1 MPRYSSPKSGPRW
14 RLPSANKNAQS
25 THSARNLFFVRYRST
40 NRQAPLTS
48 LRGAVLRGLAPDGG
62 LYMPAE
68 IARRSPEELEE
79 FRRLPFTEV
88 CFRVVRPF
96 AGPEV
101 SEEVLWQ
108 VVSEAISF
116 PVKLVSL
123 SPGLHILELFHGP
136 TLAFKDFGARFM
148 ARLMGYFV
156 REETRPL
163 TVLVATSGDTGS
175 AVAHGFL
182 GVPGIRVVI
191 LYPSKRISEAQE
203 KQFTT
208 LGENITALEVAGSF
222 DDCQRLVKQAFTD
235 TDLNAHALLTSANS
249 INIGRLLPQMFYH
262 VAAYRQLPVASVPLI
277 VSVPSGNFGNLTAG
291 IFAKRIGLPVARFVA
306 STNVNDV
313 VPQYLRSGEFHPRA
327 ATQTFS
333 NAMDVGNPNNFPRLL
348 DLCRNRLEY
357 VQREIWGHS
366 ATDAETISAMK
377 LVYER
382 YRYVADPHTAV
393 GVLGWEG
400 YRREHAEPSQ
410 GLVLAT
416 AHPAKFADVV
426 KQAIGEAPALPDRLA
441 AYLQRPKLSMQMSSV
456 YGDFKQFL
464 LAQ

>member
-1 MPRYSSPKSGPRW
+1 
-14 RLPSANKNAQS
+14 L
-25 THSARNLFFVRYRST
+25 RYRST
-40 NRQAPLTS
+40 SRKAPLAS

-68 IARRSPEELEE
+68 IARHSPEELEE
-79 FRRLPFTEV
+79 FRGLPFTEV

-96 AGPEV
+96 ATPDV
-101 SEEVLWQ
+101 PDEVLWQ
-108 VVSEAISF
+108 IVSEAISF

-156 REETRPL
+156 RGETRAL
-163 TVLVATSGDTGS
+163 KVLVATSGDTGS

-208 LGENITALEVAGSF
+208 LGENITALEVAGTF
-222 DDCQRLVKQAFTD
+222 DDCQRLVKQAFSD
-235 TDLNAHALLTSANS
+235 ADLNNRTWLTSANS

-291 IFAKRIGLPVARFVA
+291 IFAKRIGLPVTKYVA
-306 STNVNDV
+306 STNANDV
-313 VPQYLRSGEFHPRA
+313 VPEYLRTGEFHPRVA
-327 ATQTFS
+327 QATFS

-357 VQREIWGHS
+357 VQKEIWGHR
-366 ATDAETISAMK
+366 ATDEETISAMK
-377 LVYER
+377 MLHER
-382 YRYVADPHTAV
+382 FGYIADPHTAV
-393 GVLGWEG
+393 GVLGWEA
-400 YRREHAEPSQ
+400 YKSQHPEPAQ

-416 AHPAKFADVV
+416 AHPAKFADIVR
-426 KQAIGEAPALPDRLA
+426 KAIGTAPPLPDRLA
-441 AYLQRPKLSMQMSSV
+441 AYLKRDKLSLPISSS
-456 YGDFKQFL
+456 YDDFKQFL
-464 LAQ
+464 LTQ

>member
-1 MPRYSSPKSGPRW
+1 M
-14 RLPSANKNAQS
+14 
-25 THSARNLFFVRYRST
+25 RYRST
-40 NRQAPLTS
+40 GGKAPLTS

-79 FRRLPFTEV
+79 FRSLPFTEV
-88 CFRVVRPF
+88 CFRVVTPF
-96 AGPEV
+96 ATPDVPE
-101 SEEVLWQ
+101 ELLWQ
-108 VVSEAISF
+108 IVSEAINF

-156 REETRPL
+156 RGEDRQL

-182 GVPGIRVVI
+182 SVPGIRVVI

-208 LGENITALEVAGSF
+208 LGENITALEVSGTF
-222 DDCQRLVKQAFTD
+222 DDCQRLVKQAFSD
-235 TDLNAHALLTSANS
+235 EALNKRAFLTSANS

-262 VAAYRQLPVASVPLI
+262 VAAYRQLPVASTPL
-277 VSVPSGNFGNLTAG
+277 VVAVPSGNFGNLTAG
-291 IFAKRIGLPVARFVA
+291 LFAKRIGLPVARFIA
-306 STNVNDV
+306 ATNANDV
-313 VPQYLRSGEFHPRA
+313 VPQYLLNGKYEPRPA
-327 ATQTFS
+327 QATYS

-348 DLCRNRLEY
+348 DLCRGRLEY
-357 VQREIWGHS
+357 VQREIWGHGAS
-366 ATDAETISAMK
+366 DEETLAEMK
-377 LVYER
+377 TVWEK
-382 YRYVADPHTAV
+382 YRYISDPHTAV
-393 GVLGWEG
+393 GILGWEA
-400 YRREHAEPSQ
+400 YKKEHTEPSQ

-416 AHPAKFADVV
+416 AHAAKFAEVV
-426 KQAIGEAPALPDRLA
+426 EKAIGIAPPLPDRLA
-441 AYLQRPKLSMQMSSV
+441 AYLKRPKLSVPMTNS
-456 YGDFKQFL
+456 YEDFRQFL
-464 LAQ
+464 LGR

>member
-1 MPRYSSPKSGPRW
+1 
-14 RLPSANKNAQS
+14 
-25 THSARNLFFVRYRST
+25 VRYRST
-40 NRQAPLTS
+40 GQKAPLTS

-79 FRRLPFTEV
+79 FRSLPFTEV
-88 CFRVVRPF
+88 CFRVVKPF
-96 AGPEV
+96 ATPDV
-101 SEEVLWQ
+101 PEEVLWQ
-108 VVSEAISF
+108 IVSEAINF

-123 SPGLHILELFHGP
+123 SPGLHVLELFHGP

-156 REETRPL
+156 RGETRPL

-182 GVPGIRVVI
+182 GVAGIRVVI

-208 LGENITALEVAGSF
+208 LGENITALEISGTF
-222 DDCQRLVKQAFTD
+222 DDCQRLVKQAFAD
-235 TDLNAHALLTSANS
+235 EALNKRAFLTSANS
-249 INIGRLLPQMFYH
+249 INVGRLLPQMFYH

-291 IFAKRIGLPVARFVA
+291 LFAKRIGLPVARFIA
-306 STNVNDV
+306 STNANDV
-313 VPQYLRSGEFHPRA
+313 VPEYLRSGKFNPRPA
-327 ATQTFS
+327 QATFS

-348 DLCRNRLEY
+348 DLCRGRLEY
-357 VQREIWGHS
+357 VQKEVWGHG
-366 ATDAETISAMK
+366 ATDGETLAEMK
-377 LVYER
+377 SIWER
-382 YRYVADPHTAV
+382 YRYIADPHTAV
-393 GVLGWEG
+393 GILGWEA
-400 YRREHAEPSQ
+400 YKREHPEPSQ

-416 AHPAKFADVV
+416 AHAAKFAEVV
-426 KQAIGEAPALPDRLA
+426 EKAIGTAPPLPDRLA
-441 AYLQRPKLSMQMSSV
+441 AYLKRPKLSLPISSS
-456 YGDFKQFL
+456 YDDFKQFL
-464 LAQ
+464 LRH

>member
-1 MPRYSSPKSGPRW
+1 VRDECDF
-14 RLPSANKNAQS
+14 L
-25 THSARNLFFVRYRST
+25 RYRST
-40 NRQAPLTS
+40 SRKAPLTS

-68 IARRSPEELEE
+68 IARHSPEELEE
-79 FRRLPFTEV
+79 FRALPFTEV

-96 AGPEV
+96 ATPDV
-101 SEEVLWQ
+101 PEEVLWQ
-108 VVSEAISF
+108 VVSEAINF

-156 REETRPL
+156 RGETRSL

-182 GVPGIRVVI
+182 NVPGIHVVI

-208 LGENITALEVAGSF
+208 LGENITALEVAGTF
-222 DDCQRLVKQAFTD
+222 DDCQRLVKQAFSD
-235 TDLNAHALLTSANS
+235 EELNKRAFLTSANS

-291 IFAKRIGLPVARFVA
+291 IFAKRIGLPVAKYVA
-306 STNVNDV
+306 STNANDV
-313 VPQYLRSGEFHPRA
+313 VPEYLRAGEFHPRA
-327 ATQTFS
+327 AQATYS

-357 VQREIWGHS
+357 VQKEIWGHG
-366 ATDAETISAMK
+366 ATDEETLTAMK
-377 LVYER
+377 MLHDKFGYI
-382 YRYVADPHTAV
+382 ADPHTAV
-393 GVLGWEG
+393 GMLGWEAFK
-400 YRREHAEPSQ
+400 REHSEPAQ

-426 KQAIGEAPALPDRLA
+426 MRAIGTAPPLPDRLA
-441 AYLQRPKLSMQMSSV
+441 AYLKREKLSLPISNS
-456 YGDFKQFL
+456 YDEFKEFL
-464 LAQ
+464 LIQ

>member
-1 MPRYSSPKSGPRW
+1 M
-14 RLPSANKNAQS
+14 
-25 THSARNLFFVRYRST
+25 RYRST
-40 NRQAPLTS
+40 SREAPLTS

-68 IARRSPEELEE
+68 IARHSPEELEE

-88 CFRVVRPF
+88 CFRVAKPF
-96 AGPEV
+96 ATPDV
-101 SEEVLWQ
+101 PEEVLWQ
-108 VVSEAISF
+108 VVSEAINF
-116 PVKLVSL
+116 PVNLVSL

-156 REETRPL
+156 RGETRPL

-208 LGENITALEVAGSF
+208 LGENITALEVAGTF
-222 DDCQRLVKQAFTD
+222 DDCQRLVKQAFSD
-235 TDLNAHALLTSANS
+235 VELNKRAFLTSANS

-262 VAAYRQLPVASVPLI
+262 VAAYRQLPVASVALI

-291 IFAKRIGLPVARFVA
+291 IFAKRIGLPVAKFVA
-306 STNVNDV
+306 STNANDV
-313 VPQYLRSGEFHPRA
+313 VPEYLRSGEFHPRA
-327 ATQTFS
+327 ATSTYS

-357 VQREIWGHS
+357 VQKEIWGHR
-366 ATDAETISAMK
+366 ATDVETLREMK
-377 LVYER
+377 AIHDRFCYI
-382 YRYVADPHTAV
+382 ADPHTAV
-393 GVLGWEG
+393 GILGWEA
-400 YRREHAEPSQ
+400 YKLEHPEPAQ

-426 KQAIGEAPALPDRLA
+426 RKAIGIAPPLPDRLA
-441 AYLQRPKLSMQMSSV
+441 AYLKRDKLSVPISSN
-456 YGDFKQFL
+456 YDDLKQFL
-464 LAQ
+464 LAH

>member
-1 MPRYSSPKSGPRW
+1 M
-14 RLPSANKNAQS
+14 
-25 THSARNLFFVRYRST
+25 RYRST
-40 NRQAPLTS
+40 SRQAPLTS

-62 LYMPAE
+62 LYMPVE
-68 IARRSPEELEE
+68 IARHSPEELEE

-88 CFRVVRPF
+88 CFRVARPF
-96 AGPEV
+96 ATPDV
-101 SEEVLWQ
+101 PEEVLWQ
-108 VVSEAISF
+108 VVSEAINF
-116 PVKLVSL
+116 PVNLVSL

-156 REETRPL
+156 RGETRPL

-182 GVPGIRVVI
+182 RVPGIRVVI

-208 LGENITALEVAGSF
+208 LGENITALEVAGTF
-222 DDCQRLVKQAFTD
+222 DDCQRLVKQAFSD
-235 TDLNAHALLTSANS
+235 ADLNKHAWLTSANS

-291 IFAKRIGLPVARFVA
+291 IFAKRIGLPVARYVA
-306 STNVNDV
+306 STNANDV
-313 VPQYLRSGEFHPRA
+313 VPEYLRSGEFHPRA
-327 ATQTFS
+327 AQATYS

-357 VQREIWGHS
+357 VQKEIWGHG
-366 ATDAETISAMK
+366 ATDEETLAAMK
-377 LVYER
+377 MLHDRFGYI
-382 YRYVADPHTAV
+382 ADPHTAV
-393 GVLGWEG
+393 GVLGWEA
-400 YRREHAEPSQ
+400 YRREHPEPAQ

-426 KQAIGEAPALPDRLA
+426 KKAIGTAPPLPDRLA
-441 AYLQRPKLSMQMSSV
+441 AYLKRDKLSLPVSSS
-456 YGDFKQFL
+456 YDEFKQFI

>member
-1 MPRYSSPKSGPRW
+1 M
-14 RLPSANKNAQS
+14 
-25 THSARNLFFVRYRST
+25 RYRST
-40 NRQAPLTS
+40 NRQAALTS

-101 SEEVLWQ
+101 PEEVLWQ
-108 VVSEAISF
+108 VVSEAINF

-123 SPGLHILELFHGP
+123 SPGLHVLELFHGP

-156 REETRPL
+156 RGETRTL

-191 LYPSKRISEAQE
+191 LYPSQRISAAQE

-208 LGENITALEVAGSF
+208 LGENITALEVAGTF
-222 DDCQRLVKQAFTD
+222 DDCQRLVKQAFSD
-235 TDLNAHALLTSANS
+235 AELNSRALLTSANS
-249 INIGRLLPQMFYH
+249 INVGRLLPQMFYH

-291 IFAKRIGLPVARFVA
+291 IFAKRIGLPVARFIA
-306 STNVNDV
+306 STNSNDV
-313 VPQYLRSGEFHPRA
+313 VPAYLNTGEFHPRTA
-327 ATQTFS
+327 MQTLS

-366 ATDAETISAMK
+366 ATDEETLRAMK
-377 LVYER
+377 SLYDRFR
-382 YRYVADPHTAV
+382 YITDPHTAV
-393 GVLGWEG
+393 GILGWEA
-400 YRREHAEPSQ
+400 YRAAHPEPAQ

-426 KQAIGEAPALPDRLA
+426 KRALGEAPALPDRLA
-441 AYLQRPKLSMQMSSV
+441 AYLQRPKLSIPMSAN
-456 YGDFKQFL
+456 YDEFKQFL
-464 LAQ
+464 LAR

>member
-1 MPRYSSPKSGPRW
+1 M
-14 RLPSANKNAQS
+14 
-25 THSARNLFFVRYRST
+25 RYRST
-40 NRQAPLTS
+40 GGKAPLTS

-68 IARRSPEELEE
+68 IARRPPEELEA
-79 FRRLPFTEV
+79 FRALPFTEV
-88 CFRVVRPF
+88 CFRVVKPF
-96 AGPEV
+96 ATPDVPED
-101 SEEVLWQ
+101 VLWQ
-108 VVSEAISF
+108 IVSEAMNF
-116 PVKLVSL
+116 PVQLVSL

-156 REETRPL
+156 RDEDRQL

-208 LGENITALEVAGSF
+208 LGENITALEVSGTF

-235 TDLNAHALLTSANS
+235 QELNQRAFLTSANS

-262 VAAYRQLPVASVPLI
+262 VAAYRQLPVASTPLV

-306 STNVNDV
+306 ATNANDV
-313 VPQYLRSGEFHPRA
+313 VPQYLLSGKYQPRA
-327 ATQTFS
+327 ARATCS

-348 DLCRNRLEY
+348 DLCRGRVEY
-357 VQREIWGHS
+357 VRREIWGHGAS
-366 ATDAETISAMK
+366 DQETLAEMRSVWEK
-377 LVYER
+377 
-382 YRYVADPHTAV
+382 YRYIADPHTAV
-393 GVLGWEG
+393 GILGWEA
-400 YRREHAEPSQ
+400 YKKDHAEPAQ

-416 AHPAKFADVV
+416 AHAAKFAEIVE
-426 KQAIGEAPALPDRLA
+426 KAIGIRPPLPDRLA
-441 AYLQRPKLSMQMSSV
+441 AYLSRPKLSLPISCE
-456 YGDFKQFL
+456 YEDFKGFL
-464 LAQ
+464 LSR

>member
-1 MPRYSSPKSGPRW
+1 MP
-14 RLPSANKNAQS
+14 
-25 THSARNLFFVRYRST
+25 V
-40 NRQAPLTS
+40 
-48 LRGAVLRGLAPDGG
+48 
-62 LYMPAE
+62 E
-68 IARRSPEELEE
+68 IARHSPEELEE

-88 CFRVVRPF
+88 CFRIAKPF
-96 AGPEV
+96 ATPDV
-101 SEEVLWQ
+101 PEEVLWQ
-108 VVSEAISF
+108 VVSEAINF
-116 PVKLVSL
+116 PVNLISL

-156 REETRPL
+156 RGETRPL

-208 LGENITALEVAGSF
+208 LGENITSLEVAGTF
-222 DDCQRLVKQAFTD
+222 DDCQRLVKQAFCD
-235 TDLNAHALLTSANS
+235 AELNKRAFLTSANS

-306 STNVNDV
+306 STNANDA
-313 VPQYLRSGEFHPRA
+313 VPQYLRSGKFHPRP
-327 ATQTFS
+327 ATPTYS

-348 DLCRNRLEY
+348 DLCRNRVEY
-357 VQREIWGHS
+357 VQKEIWGHR
-366 ATDAETISAMK
+366 ATDEETLREMK
-377 LVYER
+377 AIHDRFGYI
-382 YRYVADPHTAV
+382 ADPHTAV
-393 GVLGWEG
+393 GILGWEA
-400 YRREHAEPSQ
+400 YKLEHAEPAQ

-426 KQAIGEAPALPDRLA
+426 MKAIGIAPPLPDRLA
-441 AYLQRPKLSMQMSSV
+441 AYLKRDKLSLPMSSI
-456 YGDFKQFL
+456 YDEFKQFL
-464 LAQ
+464 IAH

>member
-1 MPRYSSPKSGPRW
+1 M
-14 RLPSANKNAQS
+14 
-25 THSARNLFFVRYRST
+25 RYRST
-40 NRQAPLTS
+40 SRQAPLTS

-62 LYMPAE
+62 LYMPVE
-68 IARRSPEELEE
+68 IARHSPEELEE

-88 CFRVVRPF
+88 CFRVARPF
-96 AGPEV
+96 ATPDV
-101 SEEVLWQ
+101 PEEVLWQ
-108 VVSEAISF
+108 VVSEAINF
-116 PVKLVSL
+116 PVNLVSL

-156 REETRPL
+156 RGETRPL

-182 GVPGIRVVI
+182 RVPGIRVVI

-208 LGENITALEVAGSF
+208 LGENITALEVAGTF
-222 DDCQRLVKQAFTD
+222 DDCQRLVKQAFSD
-235 TDLNAHALLTSANS
+235 ADLNKHAWLTSANS

-291 IFAKRIGLPVARFVA
+291 IFAKRIGLPVARYVA
-306 STNVNDV
+306 STNANDV
-313 VPQYLRSGEFHPRA
+313 VPEYLRSGEFHPRA
-327 ATQTFS
+327 AQATYS

-348 DLCRNRLEY
+348 DLCRNRREY
-357 VQREIWGHS
+357 VQKEIWGHG
-366 ATDAETISAMK
+366 ATDEETLAAMK
-377 LVYER
+377 MLHDRFGYI
-382 YRYVADPHTAV
+382 ADPHTAV
-393 GVLGWEG
+393 GVLGWEA
-400 YRREHAEPSQ
+400 YRREHAEPAQ

-426 KQAIGEAPALPDRLA
+426 KKAIGTAPPLPDRLA
-441 AYLQRPKLSMQMSSV
+441 AYLKRDKLSLPVSSS
-456 YGDFKQFL
+456 YDEFKQFI

>member
-1 MPRYSSPKSGPRW
+1 MRDERDS
-14 RLPSANKNAQS
+14 L
-25 THSARNLFFVRYRST
+25 RYRST
-40 NRQAPLTS
+40 SRKAPLTS

-62 LYMPAE
+62 LYMPVE
-68 IARRSPEELEE
+68 IARHSPEELEE

-88 CFRVVRPF
+88 CFRVARPF
-96 AGPEV
+96 ATPDAPA
-101 SEEVLWQ
+101 EVLWQ
-108 VVSEAISF
+108 VVSEAINF

-156 REETRPL
+156 RQETRAL

-208 LGENITALEVAGSF
+208 LGENITALEVAGTF

-235 TDLNAHALLTSANS
+235 AELNKRAFLTSANS

-291 IFAKRIGLPVARFVA
+291 IFAKRIGLPIARYVA
-306 STNVNDV
+306 STNANDV
-313 VPQYLRSGEFHPRA
+313 VPEYLRSGGFHPRA
-327 ATQTFS
+327 AQATYS

-357 VQREIWGHS
+357 VQKEIWGHGAS
-366 ATDAETISAMK
+366 DRETLAAMK
-377 LVYER
+377 MLYEKFD
-382 YRYVADPHTAV
+382 YIADPHTAV
-393 GVLGWEG
+393 GVLGWEAYKG
-400 YRREHAEPSQ
+400 QHPEPSQ

-426 KQAIGEAPALPDRLA
+426 EKAIGTAPPLPDRLA
-441 AYLQRPKLSMQMSSV
+441 AYLKRDKLSLPISST
-456 YGDFKQFL
+456 YDDFKQFL

>member
-1 MPRYSSPKSGPRW
+1 M
-14 RLPSANKNAQS
+14 
-25 THSARNLFFVRYRST
+25 RYRST
-40 NRQAPLTS
+40 AGRAPLTS

-68 IARRSPEELEE
+68 IARHSPEELEE
-79 FRRLPFTEV
+79 FRSLPFTEV
-88 CFRVVRPF
+88 CFRVVKPF
-96 AGPEV
+96 ATPEV
-101 SEEVLWQ
+101 PEEILWQ
-108 VVSEAISF
+108 VVSEAINF

-156 REETRPL
+156 RGETRPL

-191 LYPSKRISEAQE
+191 LYPSKRISQAQE

-208 LGENITALEVAGSF
+208 LGENITALEVAGTF
-222 DDCQRLVKQAFTD
+222 DDCQGLVKQAFSD
-235 TDLNAHALLTSANS
+235 VELNKRVWMTSANS

-306 STNVNDV
+306 STNANDV
-313 VPQYLRSGEFHPRA
+313 VPQYLRSGKFTPRPA
-327 ATQTFS
+327 RATYS

-348 DLCRNRLEY
+348 DLCRGRLEY
-357 VQREIWGHS
+357 VQKEILGHG
-366 ATDAETISAMK
+366 ATDAETLAEMK
-377 LVYER
+377 SIWER
-382 YRYVADPHTAV
+382 YRYIADPHTAV
-393 GVLGWEG
+393 GILGWEVYKRKDPEPLPG
-400 YRREHAEPSQ
+400 LGLAMAHA
-410 GLVLAT
+410 
-416 AHPAKFADVV
+416 AKFAEVV
-426 KQAIGEAPALPDRLA
+426 EKAIGTAPPLPDRLA
-441 AYLQRPKLSMQMSSV
+441 AYLKRPKLSLPMSSS
-456 YGDFKQFL
+456 YDDFRQFL
-464 LAQ
+464 LRH

>member
-1 MPRYSSPKSGPRW
+1 M
-14 RLPSANKNAQS
+14 
-25 THSARNLFFVRYRST
+25 RYRST
-40 NRQAPLTS
+40 GGKAPLTS

-62 LYMPAE
+62 LYLPVE
-68 IARRSPEELEE
+68 IARHSPEELEE
-79 FRRLPFTEV
+79 FRKLPFTEV

-96 AGPEV
+96 ATPDV
-101 SEEVLWQ
+101 PEEVLWQ
-108 VVSEAISF
+108 VVAEAINF
-116 PVKLVSL
+116 PVKMVSL
-123 SPGLHILELFHGP
+123 SPALHVLELFHGP

-156 REETRPL
+156 RGETRPL

-208 LGENITALEVAGSF
+208 LGESITALEVAGTF
-222 DDCQRLVKQAFTD
+222 DDCQRLVKQAFS
-235 TDLNAHALLTSANS
+235 DLELNKRAFLTSANS

-291 IFAKRIGLPVARFVA
+291 LFAKRIGLPVARFVA
-306 STNVNDV
+306 STNSNDV

-327 ATQTFS
+327 AAQTLS
-333 NAMDVGNPNNFPRLL
+333 NAMDVGSPNNFPRLL

-357 VQREIWGHS
+357 VQREIWGHGAS
-366 ATDAETISAMK
+366 DEETLAAMK
-377 LVYER
+377 SLYER
-382 YRYVADPHTAV
+382 FNYIADPHTAV
-393 GVLGWEG
+393 GILGWEA
-400 YRREHAEPSQ
+400 YRKAHPEPAQ

-416 AHPAKFADVV
+416 AHPAKFAEVV
-426 KQAIGEAPALPDRLA
+426 TRAIGIAPRLPARLS
-441 AYLQRPKLSMQMSSV
+441 AYLKRDKLSIPMSNA
-456 YGDFKQFL
+456 YDDFKQFL
-464 LAQ
+464 LAH

>member
-1 MPRYSSPKSGPRW
+1 M
-14 RLPSANKNAQS
+14 
-25 THSARNLFFVRYRST
+25 RYRST
-40 NRQAPLTS
+40 GGKAPLTS

-68 IARRSPEELEE
+68 IARHTPEELED

-96 AGPEV
+96 ATPDV
-101 SEEVLWQ
+101 PEEVLWQ
-108 VVSEAISF
+108 IVAEAINF
-116 PVKLVSL
+116 PVKMVSL

-156 REETRPL
+156 RGESRQL

-182 GVPGIRVVI
+182 GVPGVRVVI

-208 LGENITALEVAGSF
+208 LGQNITALEVAGTF
-222 DDCQRLVKQAFTD
+222 DDCQRLVKQAFSD
-235 TDLNAHALLTSANS
+235 EALNKRAFLTSANS
-249 INIGRLLPQMFYH
+249 INVGRLLPQMFYH

-277 VSVPSGNFGNLTAG
+277 VAVPSGNFGNLTAG
-291 IFAKRIGLPVARFVA
+291 IFAKRIGLPVSRFVA
-306 STNVNDV
+306 ATNANDV
-313 VPQYLRSGEFHPRA
+313 VPQYLLSGKYEPRA
-327 ATQTFS
+327 AQATYS

-348 DLCRNRLEY
+348 DLFRGRIENLR
-357 VQREIWGHS
+357 REIWGCGVSDEETLKEMHS
-366 ATDAETISAMK
+366 VWD
-377 LVYER
+377 R
-382 YRYVADPHTAV
+382 YRYISDPHTAV
-393 GVLGWEG
+393 GLRALDA
-400 YRREHAEPSQ
+400 YRKQHTEPSQ

-416 AHPAKFADVV
+416 AHPAKFAEIVEKGIGV
-426 KQAIGEAPALPDRLA
+426 KPPLPERLA
-441 AYLQRPKLSMQMSSV
+441 CHLQQKKLSVPMSSN
-456 YGDFKQFL
+456 YEDLEKFL

>member
-1 MPRYSSPKSGPRW
+1 M
-14 RLPSANKNAQS
+14 
-25 THSARNLFFVRYRST
+25 RYRST
-40 NRQAPLTS
+40 SRNSPLTS

-62 LYMPAE
+62 LYMPVE
-68 IARRSPEELEE
+68 IARHSHEELEE
-79 FRRLPFTEV
+79 FRALPFTEV
-88 CFRVVRPF
+88 CFRVARPF
-96 AGPEV
+96 AGAELT
-101 SEEVLWQ
+101 EEVLWQ
-108 VVSEAISF
+108 IVSEAINF
-116 PVKLVSL
+116 PVQLVSL

-156 REETRPL
+156 RGESRPL

-175 AVAHGFL
+175 AVARGFL

-208 LGENITALEVAGSF
+208 LGENITALEISGTF
-222 DDCQRLVKQAFTD
+222 DDCQRLVKQAFSD
-235 TDLNAHALLTSANS
+235 VELNKRAFLTSANS

-291 IFAKRIGLPVARFVA
+291 IFAKRIGLPVSKFIA
-306 STNVNDV
+306 STNANDV
-313 VPQYLRSGEFHPRA
+313 VPEYLRSGEFHPRPA
-327 ATQTFS
+327 MQTFS

-357 VQREIWGHS
+357 VKKEVWGH
-366 ATDAETISAMK
+366 AAADAETLAAMK
-377 LVYER
+377 MVHDRFGYI
-382 YRYVADPHTAV
+382 ADPHTAV
-393 GVLGWEG
+393 GILGWEA

-410 GLVLAT
+410 GLILAT

-426 KQAIGEAPALPDRLA
+426 QKAIGIAPPLPERLA
-441 AYLQRPKLSMQMSSV
+441 AHLKREKLSLPMSSS
-456 YGDFKQFL
+456 YDDFKQFL
-464 LAQ
+464 NSMYSEHIPGGTVRTCEGGQATDKRRSRPQR